1 MVLSKLHWRLQVGSY
16 LSSVGMCVG
25 LVCSALVVR
34 ELGSYRRLG
43 WILEGYCE
51 IPVPLSL
58 LRLCGLFSECWA
70 LTTEPKQLGHLIMD
84 RDLQNPN
91 NLLTYEFIVSVDFH
105 SNLLI
110 CWGKHSS
117 TRAQYSRPHGP
128 LLAQSTAFFLFVCFL
143 KHVTRPRIKWG
154 RNDIG

>member
-1 MVLSKLHWRLQVGSY
+1 MVLSKLHLRLQVGSY

-34 ELGSYRRLG
+34 ELGSCGRLG

-70 LTTEPKQLGHLIMD
+70 LTTEPKQLGHLITD
-84 RDLQNPN
+84 WDLQNPN

-128 LLAQSTAFFLFVCFL
+128 LLAQSTAFLFVCLFL
-143 KHVTRPRIKWG
+143 ETCHKAQNQVG
-154 RNDIG
+154 EE